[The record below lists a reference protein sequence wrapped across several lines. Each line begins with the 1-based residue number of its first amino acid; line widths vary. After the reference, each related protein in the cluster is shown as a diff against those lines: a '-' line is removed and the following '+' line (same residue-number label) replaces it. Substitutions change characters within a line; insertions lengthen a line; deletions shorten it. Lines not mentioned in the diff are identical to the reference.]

1 MLKKKQQSYCDPRIK
16 VTQPCWRNILLQDV
30 TNWGP
35 CCKEPSK
42 LTQQELLHSW
52 ECQWEDPE
60 IIPLVLTTVCKALMM
75 LLGQKQGEEVPGNV
89 V

>member
-1 MLKKKQQSYCDPRIK
+1 M
-16 VTQPCWRNILLQDV
+16 LQDV

-89 V
+89 VYHVKSKVTAASASHLFYMH